1 VADDPRFVMVNSS
14 NYAGQVKEAKGLVIV
29 DLWAEWCAP
38 CRAIAPKLAELKD
51 EYGDR
56 LVVAKVNVD
65 ESPDIAAE
73 HRVASIPTL
82 LFFKGG
88 QVVDSLVGNRP
99 TEKIREKIDKY
110 V

>member
-1 VADDPRFVMVNSS
+1 MSDDPRFVMVNSS

-88 QVVDSLVGNRP
+88 QVVDSLIGNRP
-99 TEKIREKIDKY
+99 TEKIREKIDRY

>member
-1 VADDPRFVMVNSS
+1 VSDDPRFVTVNAN
-14 NYAGQVKEAKGLVIV
+14 NYAAAVKESKGLVVV

-38 CRAIAPKLAELKD
+38 CRALTPKLGELKD
-51 EYGDR
+51 EFGDR
-56 LVVAKVNVD
+56 VTIAKVNVD
-65 ESPDIAAE
+65 DSPDIAAE

-82 LFFKGG
+82 LFFKDG

-110 V
+110 A